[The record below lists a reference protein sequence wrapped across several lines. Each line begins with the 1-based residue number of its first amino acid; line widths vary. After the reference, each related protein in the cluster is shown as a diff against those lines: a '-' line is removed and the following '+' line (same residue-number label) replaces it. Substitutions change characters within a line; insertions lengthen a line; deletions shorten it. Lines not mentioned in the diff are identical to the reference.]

1 MFSISPHRKN
11 SVALHEA
18 GSQDA
23 QYGREAE
30 SGAVRLRT
38 GKAGVLDN
46 RMATRG
52 TAQAQANTKEIQVQP
67 GRVMRG
73 VCDRPALPWHQQHL

>member
-1 MFSISPHRKN
+1 MFSISPHGKN

-23 QYGREAE
+23 QYGKEAE

-52 TAQAQANTKEIQVQP
+52 TTHRLRQTLRKSKYSQA
-67 GRVMRG
+67 G
-73 VCDRPALPWHQQHL
+73 